1 MRIAITGGIG
11 SGKSY
16 VCQRLKE
23 RGIGVYDCDAGAKKL
38 MASSDEIRDRL
49 VKLIGEDAYDGRILN
64 KAVVAKFLLE
74 SEENKLAIN
83 AIVHPTV
90 IRDFYDSGLQ
100 WMESAILYEAHL
112 EHTVDRVVCVVAP
125 EEVRIERVAKRDS
138 ISKERAKQWVDAQ
151 ISQEEV
157 ARRAD
162 AVIVNDG
169 VEDVEAQ
176 IDKVLTLFGIK
187 Y

>member
-49 VKLIGEDAYDGRILN
+49 VRLIGEDAYDGRILN

-74 SEENKLAIN
+74 SEENKLA
-83 AIVHPTV
+83 ASCSVSWCPKPS
-90 IRDFYDSGLQ
+90 DFPPR
-100 WMESAILYEAHL
+100 SASPSLWL
-112 EHTVDRVVCVVAP
+112 P
-125 EEVRIERVAKRDS
+125 S
-138 ISKERAKQWVDAQ
+138 
-151 ISQEEV
+151 
-157 ARRAD
+157 
-162 AVIVNDG
+162 
-169 VEDVEAQ
+169 
-176 IDKVLTLFGIK
+176 
-187 Y
+187 